1 VTLRRLVFVTQVVD
15 ADHAAL
21 AQTVDAVRALA
32 GRYDRVEVVCDRVGR
47 HDLPANVGFRTFGS
61 RTKAGRGARFEL
73 ALARS
78 LRPRPDAVFV
88 HMVPT
93 FVALAA
99 PLTKPARVPLLLWYT
114 HWHASRALRL
124 ATRLADRVLSV
135 DRRSFPL
142 ESGKLRGIGH
152 AIDVERFAPRPWT
165 GGEAEALRL
174 LALGRFARW
183 KGYATLLE
191 GFRLA
196 VDDGLGATLE
206 LRGPELTD
214 DERRHRAELAALVAG
229 TPALVERVRLEPPV
243 VRDEIP
249 ALLAS
254 ADALVSATEP
264 RGSETLD
271 KVVYEAAAC
280 AVPVVSSNT
289 ALAEFLDG
297 LPVELR
303 FRARDPNDLARALSG
318 LAAAGAEAR
327 AQAGAT
333 LRLRVEQGHSLGS
346 WADAVVAS
354 VGELGPVSR
363 VHSTAA

>member
-1 VTLRRLVFVTQVVD
+1 VTARRLVFVTQVVD
-15 ADHAAL
+15 ADHGAL

-32 GRYDRVEVVCDRVGR
+32 ERYERVDVICDHVGR
-47 HDLPANVGFRTFGS
+47 HDLPADVGFRTFGS
-61 RTKAGRGARFEL
+61 GTKAGRGARFEL
-73 ALARS
+73 ALAGT

-99 PLTKPARVPLLLWYT
+99 PLAKPARVPLLLWYT

-135 DRRSFPL
+135 DRRSFPF
-142 ESGKLRGIGH
+142 ETDKLRGIGH
-152 AIDVERFAPRPWT
+152 AIDVERFVPHARPAASD
-165 GGEAEALRL
+165 GALRL

-196 VDDGLGATLE
+196 VEEGLDATLE
-206 LRGPELTD
+206 VRGPELTD
-214 DERRHRAELAALVAG
+214 DERRHRAELAALVAA
-229 TPALVERVRLEPPV
+229 TPALAERVRLEAPV

-249 ALLAS
+249 ALLAG

-303 FRARDPNDLARALSG
+303 FRARDPADLARALSG
-318 LAAAGAEAR
+318 LAAAGGEAR

-333 LRLRVEQGHSLGS
+333 LRLRVEQGHSLSS
-346 WADAVVAS
+346 WADAVAAS
-354 VGELGPVSR
+354 VAELGPVSR